1 MIHLFPVQLSILF
14 FCFRRISLIK
24 LKRVL
29 VFVVISTI
37 IATTIVYQC
46 NICYVLHHD
55 IRIDSNRREKKER
68 GRRDRKGRRR
78 REIQEVC
85 RMCSYFSHTSLHGSM
100 AEYR

>member
-1 MIHLFPVQLSILF
+1 
-14 FCFRRISLIK
+14 LIK
-24 LKRVL
+24 LERVL
-29 VFVVISTI
+29 EFVVISTI

-55 IRIDSNRREKKER
+55 IKIDSNRREKKERGRRRR

-85 RMCSYFSHTSLHGSM
+85 RMCSYISHTSLHGSM